1 MAVYAAIPTAVLDGA
16 VIFVGEDTY
25 RAFTM
30 QLVEKNYHFYD
41 GAYANGECFVPGTN
55 VKVIAVA
62 GLNGTGSVIAGRPE
76 NFFYGCDMVNDQE
89 KFDFWYS
96 RIIASSVLQSSSTL
110 VFRLLILQRLLQL
123 SN

>member
-41 GAYANGECFVPGTN
+41 GNYENGTTYVPGTN
-55 VKVIAVA
+55 VKVVAVN
-62 GLNGTGSVIAGRPE
+62 GLNGTGAVVAGNPD

-96 RIIASSVLQSSSTL
+96 KDNRE
-110 VFRLLILQRLLQL
+110 FRLAIEFNAGVQVAYPSEVILAQ
-123 SN
+123 